1 MVVNTVSK
9 KETGFMI
16 DVDHATV
23 CVLGLGY
30 VGFPLL
36 EAFGKTLKVIGYDVK
51 KKRVAE
57 FKRDNKNPNITFTD
71 NAADI
76 AAADFIIICVPTP
89 VTESKEPDMSFVES
103 AAATAG
109 KYMKKNTIVVLES
122 TVYPGTTDEIVKPI
136 LEKESGMV
144 CGVDFKVAYSPER
157 VNPGDDAHTIDKIT
171 KIISGMDAETTDLM
185 AALYSKITNIFRA
198 KDIQTAEAAKVIENI
213 QRDLNIAL
221 MNELSLI
228 FEKLGLS
235 TKEVLDAAAT
245 KWNFIRYSPGL
256 VGGHCIPVDPY
267 YLVHRAQAFGY
278 HSQVILAGR
287 SINDSMAKH
296 VAEMTIKAL
305 NDAGKVIKGSRVL
318 VMGLTYKENV
328 PDVRETPVKQMIKEL
343 REYHVDVYGYD
354 PLLDNAEEEFGIKM
368 LKSLDDAVNFD
379 AVILAV
385 PHDAFKEADGR
396 ISLKNLAT
404 SMNSRPVLIDIKR
417 CFDPTEVS
425 EKGFYYRTL

>member
-1 MVVNTVSK
+1 MVINTASK
-9 KETGFMI
+9 KSGFTI
-16 DVDHATV
+16 DVDNATV
-23 CVLGLGY
+23 CVVGLGY
-30 VGFPLL
+30 VGFPLV
-36 EAFGKTLKVIGYDVK
+36 EAFGNSLNVIGYDVN
-51 KKRVAE
+51 KKRVANY
-57 FKRDNKNPNITFTD
+57 KRDNKNTNITFTD

-76 AAADFIIICVPTP
+76 SAADFVIICVPTP
-89 VTESKEPDMSFVES
+89 VTNSKEPDMSYVES
-103 AAATAG
+103 AATTVG
-109 KYMKKNTIVVLES
+109 RNLKKNSIVVLES
-122 TVYPGTTDEIVKPI
+122 TVYPGTTEEIVKPI

-144 CGVDFKVAYSPER
+144 CGTDFKVAYSPER

-171 KIISGMDAETTDLM
+171 KIISGMDEETTDLM
-185 AALYSKITNIFRA
+185 EGLYSKITNIFRA
-198 KDIQTAEAAKVIENI
+198 KNIQTAEAAKVIENI

-235 TKEVLDAAAT
+235 TRDVLDAAAT
-245 KWNFIRYSPGL
+245 KWNFIRYFPGL

-267 YLVHRAQAFGY
+267 YLVHRAQEFGY

-305 NDAGKVIKGSRVL
+305 NDAGKVIKDSRVL

-354 PLLDNAEEEFGIKM
+354 PLLENVETEFGIKS
-368 LKSLDDAVNFD
+368 LNSLDDAVNFD
-379 AVILAV
+379 AVVLAV
-385 PHDAFKEADGR
+385 PHDAFKEADGK
-396 ISLKNLAT
+396 ISLKTLAT

-417 CFDPTEVS
+417 SIDPDTAT